1 MGSPG
6 LFDGL
11 CELLYK
17 KKTKKKQHYL
27 NMAEKML
34 RNVSELMLA
43 SVSHYEI
50 LEGERFGPKFAPIR
64 TAVCLFFFV
73 GEGGAC
79 GHSTI
84 DLLVCSG
91 FIIKT
96 VTDRY

>member
-11 CELLYK
+11 CELLYIYIK
-17 KKTKKKQHYL
+17 KKKKKKKKNYL

-50 LEGERFGPKFAPIR
+50 LEGERFGPKFAPSEQQFVCFSLWGRGVLVDI
-64 TAVCLFFFV
+64 AQLICLFV
-73 GEGGAC
+73 LG
-79 GHSTI
+79 
-84 DLLVCSG
+84 LL
-91 FIIKT
+91 
-96 VTDRY
+96 

>member
-11 CELLYK
+11 FGK
-17 KKTKKKQHYL
+17 HYL

-50 LEGERFGPKFAPIR
+50 LEGERFGPKFAQIR
-64 TAVCLFFFV
+64 TAVCLFFFR
-73 GEGGAC
+73 GGGGGGC
-79 GHSTI
+79 
-84 DLLVCSG
+84 L
-91 FIIKT
+91 
-96 VTDRY
+96 